1 MFNNFFD
8 FLFMLF
14 IIGFCTIIIVLVIYA
29 SIKRKKFL
37 KKGVPVKAKV
47 IEMQNINRNDIT
59 IRL

>member
-1 MFNNFFD
+1 MFNNFFN

-14 IIGFCTIIIVLVIYA
+14 ILGFCTTIIVLVIYT

-37 KKGVPVKAKV
+37 KKGVPVKVKV
-47 IEMQNINRNDIT
+47 IEVQNINRNDIA